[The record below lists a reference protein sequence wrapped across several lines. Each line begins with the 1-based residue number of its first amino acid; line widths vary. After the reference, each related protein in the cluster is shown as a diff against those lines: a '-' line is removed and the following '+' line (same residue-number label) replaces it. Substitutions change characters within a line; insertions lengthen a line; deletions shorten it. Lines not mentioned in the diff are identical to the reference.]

1 MNNVKPTFD
10 TQQKAD
16 FTRVNDRYLLNDY
29 LFSGEIGTL
38 YRGHDTQPQS
48 DGDHQVL
55 IHFFPPRAMP
65 YTQNREQCDALKD
78 ACKIANAPVL
88 PIRECGW
95 SGTRA
100 FFVLETPQS
109 WSLSVLPV
117 MKPHATNLHTRA
129 MQLTSNLVNQ
139 GLVKRGLPSQC
150 FLVTPDGELYIPGTL
165 LSPVLQDLQKDNPG
179 LLLPNGAASLI
190 KTMPLRKLQGL
201 GLWLGLGGLA
211 LASGMGLLY
220 VVLGSNADVNRSH
233 GKPQLTQPKPPLDK
247 AEEAAPSVASTSS
260 EAEPQPLQPTTISAT
275 LKDRQTA
282 PATTDEPTIIA
293 LAKPDKEAAE
303 RTLET
308 EIQQTAYEAPN
319 QLTQPMDR
327 DSSPLAETT
336 APSLSVP
343 AENATQATSQTES
356 SEANPADIE
365 PEPQAELGTA
375 NATQQIAM
383 TSVPEPEPTP
393 VGSDDAVTLDD
404 SEQPINVSRYSKP
417 EPQTQQN
424 EAGQT
429 RATQTAQPSE
439 PSEAAQATPTPTA
452 PPPEEPELVAER
464 PLPPL
469 TGITRTPAPAQA
481 QQRQNQRPAP
491 RQPGQFTA
499 NGLNSQQLVQ
509 RAYNAIQKG
518 LLDETPNR
526 GAIFYIRLLKRIDS
540 RNPQIL
546 RLSREVVYRY
556 HQKTRLTMKAGRLAQ
571 AEKDLWMSRRIIREF
586 NLNRLNSAQS
596 LLQQKLNQERQRA
609 AQ

>member
-16 FTRVNDRYLLNDY
+16 LTRVNDRYLLSNY
-29 LFSGEIGTL
+29 LFSGELGTL

-55 IHFFPPRAMP
+55 VHFFPPRAMP

-100 FFVLETPQS
+100 FFVLETPQA

-117 MKPHATNLHTRA
+117 MRPHATNLHTRA

-150 FLVTPDGELYIPGTL
+150 FLVTPDGELYIPGTV
-165 LSPVLQDLQKDNPG
+165 LSPVLQGLQKDNPG
-179 LLLPNGAASLI
+179 ILLPNDSARLI
-190 KTMPLRKLQGL
+190 KTVPLRKLQGL

-220 VVLGSNADVNRSH
+220 VVLGSNTEIDHTSSNT
-233 GKPQLTQPKPPLDK
+233 QLTQSKPSLNEP
-247 AEEAAPSVASTSS
+247 EQAARNPSTTSTSN
-260 EAEPQPLQPTTISAT
+260 EAEPSQPTINAT
-275 LKDRQTA
+275 LQDRQTTTT
-282 PATTDEPTIIA
+282 TTDAPTVLA
-293 LAKPDKEAAE
+293 LAEPDKETPE
-303 RTLET
+303 HTLEA

-319 QLTQPMDR
+319 QLTQPMEE
-327 DSSPLAETT
+327 ATT
-336 APSLSVP
+336 PPMPEPSTT
-343 AENATQATSQTES
+343 TQAEPREP
-356 SEANPADIE
+356 SETPSTE
-365 PEPQAELGTA
+365 PELETETKTET
-375 NATQQIAM
+375 NQQIAM
-383 TSVPEPEPTP
+383 TSVPEPESEPTP

-404 SEQPINVSRYSKP
+404 SEQPINVRRYTEP

-424 EAGQT
+424 TAERGVEA
-429 RATQTAQPSE
+429 SE
-439 PSEAAQATPTPTA
+439 PPEPTPSQPTPAA
-452 PPPEEPELVAER
+452 PAEPELVSEP

-469 TGITRTPAPAQA
+469 TGVTRTPAPTQA
-481 QQRQNQRPAP
+481 QQRPAP
-491 RQPGQFTA
+491 RPAPRQQGQFTA
-499 NGLNSQQLVQ
+499 NGLTSQQLVQ
-509 RAYNAIQKG
+509 RAYNAIQRD

-546 RLSREVVYRY
+546 RLAREVVYRY
-556 HQKTRLTMKAGRLAQ
+556 HQETRLAMKAGRLAQ

-586 NLNRLNSAQS
+586 NLNRLNPAQN
-596 LLQQKLNQERQRA
+596 LLQQKLTNERQRA